1 MYTVGIL
8 GELTA
13 SHSLTGVE
21 PEEARPHS
29 HTYRVEWRCRAQ
41 SLDERG
47 FAVDIAF
54 MEDALGELLGA
65 LEGHYL
71 NDLEFFA
78 RRPVSVENLAA
89 CIHGRLS
96 ARLQQAGHG
105 NGSSLSE
112 IRIWESD
119 SAWAAYSP

>member
-1 MYTVGIL
+1 MYTVGIR
-8 GELTA
+8 GELKA
-13 SHSLTGVE
+13 SHSLSGVE

-29 HTYRVEWRCRAQ
+29 HTYRVEWRCRVE

-54 MEDALGELLGA
+54 MESALGELLAA
-65 LEGHYL
+65 LEGSYL

-78 RRPVSVENLAA
+78 RRPVSVENLAV
-89 CIHGRLS
+89 CIHDRLS

-105 NGSSLSE
+105 GGPLLSE

-119 SAWAAYSP
+119 SAWAAYRP